1 MSITLITGVPGS
13 GKSLYAIDKLLR
25 PLVGATSEKVLES
38 GEVQVI
44 PRILYSNINGLLID
58 HEQIEGGG
66 VWSNVSPSAV
76 PGKNKHL
83 IDGSAIESAG
93 KTWYY
98 EGNPEGLR
106 NWHQWAKPGSIIC
119 FDEFQ
124 KFWPPRP
131 NGAPIPPDLQT
142 LDTHRHMGVDF
153 ILVTQN
159 CMNVDRHILG
169 LVDRH
174 LHVRRVAN
182 MNMAVVYEWDHA
194 SKSLLYKNAL
204 TKSPWRYDKS
214 VFKLYKS
221 AELHTKQ
228 KRKLPGLVWFVL
240 LGIAGAA
247 YAVPTLKN
255 RITERVT
262 GKPAEST
269 ASGVPDQPKPGQK
282 MEYSKDGIKYTVETT
297 STPAVALPASVPAS
311 GVPLVAP
318 VVAGCIATPKK
329 CACTDSEGVTLK
341 LEPGFCEAHILGNAV
356 PGAKLQA
363 SAIFDNVQEFAAEAK
378 NVERNFQDAEVL
390 AFMLKARKNQ
400 Q

>member
-13 GKSLYAIDKLLR
+13 GKTLYAIDKILR
-25 PLVGATSEKVLES
+25 AYQGATSDKVLES
-38 GEVQVI
+38 GEVQKI
-44 PRILYSNINGLLID
+44 PRVLYTNINGLLLD

-66 VWSNVSPSAV
+66 VWGNVTSSAV
-76 PGKNKHL
+76 PGTGKSFRGEVL
-83 IDGSAIESAG
+83 TDSLGG
-93 KTWYY
+93 KTWFY
-98 EGNPEGLR
+98 EGNSEALR
-106 NWHQWAKPGSIIC
+106 TWHKWAKPGSIIC

-182 MNMAVVYEWDHA
+182 MAMAVVYEWDHA

-228 KRKLPGLVWFVL
+228 KRKLPGLVWFILIGL
-240 LGIAGAA
+240 LGSA
-247 YAVPTLKN
+247 YAFPTLKN
-255 RITERVT
+255 RLTERIS
-262 GKPAEST
+262 GKPPAI
-269 ASGVPDQPKPGQK
+269 ASSAVDQPKPGQK

-297 STPAVALPASVPAS
+297 QATLPALAASAPAS
-311 GVPLVAP
+311 SVVAALAAP
-318 VVAGCIATPKK
+318 VVAGCIQHVRK
-329 CACTDSEGVTLK
+329 CACFDVAGVAATV
-341 LEPGFCEAHILGNAV
+341 EPGYCEAHILGNAL
-356 PGAKLQA
+356 PGQKADLSNIPA
-363 SAIFDNVQEFAAEAK
+363 PPDL
-378 NVERNFQDAEVL
+378 ERTSSDADVF
-390 AFMLKARKNQ
+390 AFMAKHR
-400 Q
+400 